1 MVYNILTYLRDAAA
15 RWPDKTAFA
24 DAEAVLTYGQL
35 WDTARGA
42 GTAVSRRLGGAR
54 REPVFVCIG
63 RDVGGIAALLAA
75 SASGDFYFPNDPSL
89 HPHRTH
95 SQGGG

>member
-42 GTAVSRRLGGAR
+42 GTAVRSEERR
-54 REPVFVCIG
+54 
-63 RDVGGIAALLAA
+63 VGKEC
-75 SASGDFYFPNDPSL
+75 
-89 HPHRTH
+89 
-95 SQGGG
+95 